1 MAGNVGTV
9 LFCLCLSIEL
19 AKSSDILQ
27 NDELFTTSEHDP
39 IKLSSDLKSPSK
51 KADLKA
57 KAEEALSSRNNWGF
71 SDGLSEWPEKHG
83 ETPMSELAK
92 TLSTVK
98 PYYEEVD
105 PSRNGLLKDIGS
117 ISE

>member
-71 SDGLSEWPEKHG
+71 SDGLSEVLQG
-83 ETPMSELAK
+83 
-92 TLSTVK
+92 
-98 PYYEEVD
+98 
-105 PSRNGLLKDIGS
+105 NGLFLSNIGMFLGNPARNLKLTSFGRMCAV
-117 ISE
+117 